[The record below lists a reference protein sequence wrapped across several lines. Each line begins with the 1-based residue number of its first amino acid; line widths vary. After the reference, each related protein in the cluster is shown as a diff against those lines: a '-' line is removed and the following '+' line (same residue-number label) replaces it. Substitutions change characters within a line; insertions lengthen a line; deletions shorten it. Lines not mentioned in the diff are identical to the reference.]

1 MNEMRTIKSIAICL
15 LSITCMQ
22 PLAQDKVA
30 LSEDSINNLKVI
42 FAKPS
47 QAQQNIDQVAA
58 QWRLDLNEFLM
69 ASDDDFAQIMS
80 LASTLSG
87 IQQSKMMAK
96 LHDNKEQISA
106 LEQINY
112 RPFADV
118 LNQMIAA
125 PDSSVEA
132 LNIMTKVCYEE
143 EIAPMCNTNALL
155 DKRMLANSDNLQ
167 AFLRPFAV
175 AKQANKP
182 ELMSQIVQLMSVT
195 KHSHTPLTLTP
206 AMNDLID
213 TFLQE
218 NPTPDEVLESQIN
231 EYKQLT
237 GISDSM
243 KARLQEELPTYMPT
257 LIKTSYHFLTDL
269 PSYKPLMTYCQTT
282 FSAIKN
288 CRKIAEIMIQ
298 KSNTMID
305 KGLGHAILIA
315 SFEVEQNQDGIIV
328 AEQLNKK
335 FRQGYECIL
344 KLNQTEYYI
353 DDYFDPDYQKIQRQ
367 VTDEYEKIIQLA
379 DKRYRDLLAQGDT
392 TAVNPETCFV
402 THPEQST

>member
-1 MNEMRTIKSIAICL
+1 
-15 LSITCMQ
+15 
-22 PLAQDKVA
+22 
-30 LSEDSINNLKVI
+30 
-42 FAKPS
+42 
-47 QAQQNIDQVAA
+47 
-58 QWRLDLNEFLM
+58 
-69 ASDDDFAQIMS
+69 
-80 LASTLSG
+80 
-87 IQQSKMMAK
+87 
-96 LHDNKEQISA
+96 
-106 LEQINY
+106 
-112 RPFADV
+112 
-118 LNQMIAA
+118 A